1 MLLTI
6 GQEIFID
13 LIAHHHQ
20 LGVTGHQRGQ
30 GLQFGPCH
38 HLAAG
43 VSRGIDHQQSAA
55 GGDLLLQQ
63 VEVKAEAFLRFGGND
78 PGACPGQGGHL
89 GIAQPVRRRQ
99 QHFVAGIEQH
109 LEQVVDGLLATV
121 GDQHLLRPGWNSVF
135 DAEFV
140 GQSSTKIGVP
150 RGGAVAGEAGSQS
163 MLSCFNDE
171 WWRRKV
177 RFTGT
182 EAADVLAAVAQCFG
196 LGADLQRQR
205 RFEGDSPVGKFW
217 RARHRQR
224 TSPRCV

>member
-30 GLQFGPCH
+30 GLHFGPCR

-43 VSRGIDHQQSAA
+43 VARGIDHQQSAA
-55 GGDLLLQQ
+55 WGDLLLQQ
-63 VEVKAEAFLRFGGND
+63 IEVETEAFLSFGGD
-78 PGACPGQGGHL
+78 DLRARPGQGGHL
-89 GIAQPVRRRQ
+89 GIAQPVGRRQ
-99 QHFVAGIEQH
+99 QNLVAGIEQH

-121 GDQHLLRPGWNSVF
+121 GDQHLLGLGWNPVF
-135 DAEFV
+135 DAQFV
-140 GQSSTKIGVP
+140 GQSSTQIGVP

-163 MLSCFNDE
+163 MLSRFNDE
-171 WWRRKV
+171 CRRRKV
-177 RFTGT
+177 RLTGT
-182 EAADVLAAVAQCFG
+182 EAADVLTAVAQCFG

-217 RARHRQR
+217 RARHR
-224 TSPRCV
+224 